1 MSDVEKPDTETMLY
15 DGRFLQ
21 TVKRG
26 HWEFVRRKNTTGIV
40 IIIALTPEDELL
52 FVEQFRPPVAARV
65 IELPA
70 GLAGDLV
77 GQEHE
82 ALALAA
88 ARELEE
94 ETGYRPGWIEELCE
108 GPVSAGLT
116 SEVVTFFRA
125 HDLARV
131 HDGGG
136 DQHEDIVVHRVPRA
150 QVPSWL
156 AAKQATGAMVDPKVY
171 AALWFAR

>member
-1 MSDVEKPDTETMLY
+1 MTDETMLY

-21 TVKRG
+21 TVKHG

-40 IIIALTPEDELL
+40 IIIALTADDELL
-52 FVEQFRPPVAARV
+52 FVEQFRPPVGARV

-70 GLAGDLV
+70 GLAGDLA

-94 ETGYRPGWIEELCE
+94 ETGFRAGWIEELCA

-125 HDLARV
+125 HDLAKIG
-131 HDGGG
+131 DGGG
-136 DQHEDIVVHRVPRA
+136 DQHEDIVVHRVRKA
-150 QVPSWL
+150 DVPTWL
-156 AAKQATGAMVDPKVY
+156 AAKQATGVMVDPKVY